1 MPVFAYEGR
10 TASGEARKGEVEA
23 NDQDAARNRLRQM
36 QIQPTS
42 VKPKGGMGSIQINI
56 PTLSFLKAKVSN
68 KDLVVFTRQFAT
80 MIDSGLPLVQ
90 CLDIQSKQ
98 APNPTFRE
106 ELSAIK
112 DQVESGSTFADAL
125 QRFPNTFDEL
135 YRNMVA
141 AGEVGGILDTILNRL
156 AVYLEKAE
164 KLKRQ
169 IKGAMMYPMIV
180 MGIAGIVVPV
190 LLLKVV
196 PTFEEMFKEFGQALP
211 APTQFVIDLSN
222 WLQANFFY
230 AAGGIAIAFFSFRY
244 FKRTKQ
250 GELIWDQVLLRLPV
264 FGDLLTKV
272 AVARFCRTLGTMVA
286 SGVPIL
292 EALDICGRTAGNK
305 VIENAV
311 NSVRDAISEG
321 RTIADPLTEAKV
333 FPEMVCQMISV
344 GEATGALDV
353 MLNKVADF
361 YDEEVDQAVENLTS
375 MLEPII
381 ILCLAVVVGGLV
393 IAMYM
398 PIFSMAIRVAGTGP
412 APMMVGS
419 TPTSGGRPRPPR
431 M

>member
-10 TASGEARKGEVEA
+10 TSGGEVRKGEVEA
-23 NDQDAARNRLRQM
+23 ADPDAARTRLRQM
-36 QIQPTS
+36 QIQATS
-42 VKPKGGMGSIQINI
+42 VKAKGGWGSAEIKI
-56 PTLSFLKAKVSN
+56 PTPNFLKPKVGT
-68 KDLVVFTRQFAT
+68 KDLVIFVRQFAT

-106 ELSAIK
+106 QLASIK
-112 DQVESGSTFADAL
+112 EQVESGSTFADAL
-125 QRFPNTFDEL
+125 KKYPNTFDEL
-135 YRNMVA
+135 FRNMIA

-156 AVYLEKAE
+156 AQYLEKAD

-169 IKGAMMYPMIV
+169 IKGAMMYPTIV
-180 MGIAGIVVPV
+180 MVVAFGV
-190 LLLKVV
+190 VVLLLLKVV
-196 PTFEEMFKEFGQALP
+196 PTFEEMFAEFGQALP
-211 APTQFVIDLSN
+211 APTQIVMDLSK
-222 WLQANFFY
+222 WLQANFFFGSIGIT
-230 AAGGIAIAFFSFRY
+230 AGIYGLKY
-244 FKRTKQ
+244 FYSTKR
-250 GELIWDQVLLRLPV
+250 GEVLIDGLMLKAPV

-272 AVARFCRTLGTMVA
+272 AVARFCRTLGTMIS

-311 NSVRDAISEG
+311 MRVRDAISEG
-321 RTIADPLTEAKV
+321 RTIADPLQEAKV

-361 YDEEVDQAVENLTS
+361 YEEEVDQAVENLTS
-375 MLEPII
+375 MIEPLII
-381 ILCLAVVVGGLV
+381 VFLGVVIGGLV

-398 PIFSMAIRVAGTGP
+398 PIFSMA
-412 APMMVGS
+412 
-419 TPTSGGRPRPPR
+419 SGIG
-431 M
+431 